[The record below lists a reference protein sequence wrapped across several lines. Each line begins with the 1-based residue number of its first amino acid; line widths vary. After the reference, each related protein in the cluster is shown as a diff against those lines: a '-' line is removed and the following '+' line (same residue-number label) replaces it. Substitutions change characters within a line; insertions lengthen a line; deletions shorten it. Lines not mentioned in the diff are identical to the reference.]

1 MIREIMSGNTIATT
15 TSPILNSLMRN
26 NPGVDLEEEKFE
38 EELNEFQSQ
47 VEDICKINEYDK
59 IGRDGSG
66 KYYIFASSM
75 FQKLTRLIYRENR
88 DWTFKYLDEDFTK
101 FMHLLDKIIAKYNLN
116 YTLSMKKFIEKITD
130 FIDSIMPGLYN
141 LKKTYPQESNIVA
154 KIDSIIVTLIDFKD
168 STRRSTNL
176 NIVSNVFRQR
186 AFSE

>member
-1 MIREIMSGNTIATT
+1 MIREIMSGNNIDVT
-15 TSPILNSLMRN
+15 TSPILNLLMKN

-38 EELNEFQSQ
+38 EEFIEFKSQ
-47 VEDICKINEYDK
+47 VGEICKISKHDK

-88 DWTFKYLDEDFTK
+88 EWTFKYLDEDFTK
-101 FMHLLDKIIAKYNLN
+101 FMHLLDKIIAKYNLK
-116 YTLSMKKFIEKITD
+116 YTLSMKKIIERITE

-168 STRRSTNL
+168 STRQSTNL